1 LAGFKVGG
9 VAMTEEFQRRGH
21 PELGFGYKPDL
32 RHKLFGLAP
41 RKDAASLLGSLPV
54 PKTNGGLGEPAV
66 KAMGIEDQL
75 GAPYCVAN
83 AWAHA
88 IRDCQQRNGLAS
100 PRLLS
105 RLWLMFM
112 MHAEEGDISGFDGA
126 IVGDG
131 ADVLER
137 MGFPPEEVFPY
148 TDVNPNPSMQP
159 PPADAVRQAYD
170 RKAPFDYG
178 RIMSSGPARVDDVL
192 RALAWGG
199 KDGKPCPVV
208 FGSNVTNTFAR
219 NQLGPGFI
227 VDAPTGDIDGGH
239 AEEMIR
245 FEFDP
250 GVEGGVKF
258 RVKNSWGPGWGDGGF
273 WWMTPKYLMDPG
285 TEDLWMA
292 DYQGVQP

>member
-1 LAGFKVGG
+1 MNA
-9 VAMTEEFQRRGH
+9 EEFHRRGH
-21 PELGFGYKPDL
+21 PEIGFGYKPDL
-32 RHKLFGLAP
+32 RHRLFGLAL
-41 RKDAASLLGSLPV
+41 RKDAAKLIGSLPV
-54 PKTNGGLGEPAV
+54 PKANGGLDETQV
-66 KAMGIEDQL
+66 RKLSILDQG

-83 AWAHA
+83 AWADA

-112 MHAEEGDISGFDGA
+112 MHAEEGDVSGFDGA

-170 RKAPFDYG
+170 RIAPFDYG
-178 RIMSSGPARVDDVL
+178 RIMSSGTSRVDDVM
-192 RALAWGG
+192 RALAYGG
-199 KDGKPCPVV
+199 KDGRPCPIV
-208 FGSNVTNTFAR
+208 FGSNVTNAFAR
-219 NQLGPGFI
+219 NQLGPDFV
-227 VDAPTGDIDGGH
+227 VDAPVSDIDGGH
-239 AEEMIR
+239 AEEIIR